1 MNRHVAQALQS
12 RTNPPTPAWRTAGR
26 RYHNLSFFYRQKF
39 GGPVWK
45 IPLDAGFGCPNADG
59 TLSRFGCTFC
69 NIASFSPA
77 RRHDAPDD
85 VTAQLIHGIAKLR
98 RQKKAERFIA
108 YFQAGTNTY
117 ADCTRLDT
125 LFREA
130 LQVPGVV
137 GFAVGTRPDCLPNEI
152 LDLLQ
157 DFARRTWLSLEIG
170 LQSANDTT
178 LRRINRGHGF
188 AEFRDAVLR
197 SHARGLD
204 VCVHVML
211 GLPGETP
218 DDARAT
224 MLALSE
230 LPISGVKFHNTYV
243 SKNTTL
249 ARLYEAGMY
258 RPLAQEAY
266 VETLI
271 DCLELLSPHCVV
283 ERLTAETTD
292 EFLIAPEWCRDKNGT
307 LRLLE
312 RRLIERDTWQGK
324 KLLRPGANSSEVGTP

>member
-1 MNRHVAQALQS
+1 M
-12 RTNPPTPAWRTAGR
+12 
-26 RYHNLSFFYRQKF
+26 
-39 GGPVWK
+39 WK

-69 NIASFSPA
+69 NVASFSPA
-77 RRHDAPDD
+77 RRRDGRDD
-85 VTAQLIHGIAKLR
+85 VTTQLRLGIEKLR
-98 RQKKAERFIA
+98 RQRKADRFIA

-117 ADCTRLDT
+117 ADPKWL
-125 LFREA
+125 EA
-130 LQVPGVV
+130 LFHDVMQVPEVV
-137 GFAVGTRPDCLPNEI
+137 GLAVGTRPDCLPDEI
-152 LDLLQ
+152 LALLQ
-157 DFARRTWLSLEIG
+157 NVARRTWFSLEIG
-170 LQSANDTT
+170 LQSSNDGT

-197 SHARGLD
+197 SHARGLA

-211 GLPGETP
+211 GLPGEGP
-218 DDARAT
+218 EENRAT
-224 MLALSE
+224 MHALSE

-243 SKNTTL
+243 SKDTAL

-258 RPLAQEAY
+258 RPLTQDAY

-292 EFLIAPEWCRDKNGT
+292 QFLIAPEWCRDKNGT

-312 RRLIERDTWQGK
+312 RRLVERDTWQGK
-324 KLLRPGANSSEVGTP
+324 KFAAIPDDSPRNGSP

>member
-1 MNRHVAQALQS
+1 MNRHIPQPLQS
-12 RTNPPTPAWRTAGR
+12 LTAFPPVAWQAEGK
-26 RYHNLSFFYRQKF
+26 RYYNLSLFYRQRF

-45 IPLDAGFGCPNADG
+45 IPLDAGMGCPNADG

-69 NIASFSPA
+69 NVASFSPA
-77 RRHDAPDD
+77 RRRDNLAG
-85 VTAQLIHGIAKLR
+85 VKAQLLDGIAKLR
-98 RQKKAERFIA
+98 RQRKAERFIA

-117 ADCTRLDT
+117 ADPRRLES
-125 LFREA
+125 LFREVIE
-130 LQVPGVV
+130 VPGIV
-137 GFAVGTRPDCLPNEI
+137 GLAVGTRPDCLPDEV
-152 LDLLQ
+152 LDVLQ
-157 DFARRTWLSLEIG
+157 DAASRTQLFSLEIG
-170 LQSANDTT
+170 LQSSNTAT

-188 AEFRDAVLR
+188 AAFQDAVLR
-197 SHARGLD
+197 SHARGLA
-204 VCVHVML
+204 VCAHVML

-218 DDARAT
+218 NDCRET
-224 MLALSE
+224 VRALSE

-243 SKNTTL
+243 SKDTAL

-258 RPLAQEAY
+258 RPLTREDY

-292 EFLIAPEWCRDKNGT
+292 EYLIAPEWCRDKNGT

-312 RRLIERDTWQGK
+312 RRLSERDTWQGK
-324 KLLRPGANSSEVGTP
+324 EFLARRHDST

>member
-1 MNRHVAQALQS
+1 MNRHVVQALQS
-12 RTNPPTPAWRTAGR
+12 AAVPAPAWRAEGK
-26 RYHNLSFFYRQKF
+26 RYYNLSFFYRQTF

-69 NIASFSPA
+69 NVASFSPA
-77 RRHDAPDD
+77 RRRDGHDD
-85 VTAQLIHGIAKLR
+85 VTAQLRQGVEKLR
-98 RQKKAERFIA
+98 RQRKADRFIA

-117 ADCTRLDT
+117 ADPEWLET
-125 LFREA
+125 LFHDVMQMPEI
-130 LQVPGVV
+130 V
-137 GFAVGTRPDCLPNEI
+137 GLAVGTRPDCLPDAI
-152 LDLLQ
+152 LELLQ
-157 DFARRTWLSLEIG
+157 NVARRTWFSLEIG
-170 LQSANDTT
+170 LQSSNDGT

-197 SHARGLD
+197 SHARGLS

-211 GLPGETP
+211 GLPGEGP
-218 DDARAT
+218 EDNRAT
-224 MLALSE
+224 MRALSE

-243 SKNTTL
+243 SKDTAL

-258 RPLAQEAY
+258 RPLTQDAY

-292 EFLIAPEWCRDKNGT
+292 QFLIAPEWCRDKNGT

-312 RRLIERDTWQGK
+312 RRLVERDTWQGK
-324 KLLRPGANSSEVGTP
+324 KFPTIPHDSARNGGL